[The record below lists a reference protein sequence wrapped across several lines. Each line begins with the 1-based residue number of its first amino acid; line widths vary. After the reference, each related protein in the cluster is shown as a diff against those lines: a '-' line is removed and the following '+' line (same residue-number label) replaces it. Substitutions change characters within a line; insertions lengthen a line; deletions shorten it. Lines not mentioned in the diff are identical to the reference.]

1 MTDYNLNKAVEWP
14 YPVNYG
20 KENEVDTDV
29 LVLGGG
35 VAGCHAAINAAKR
48 GAKVAVVE
56 KGAVIRSGSS
66 GAGVDQWH
74 GAFTNPCSKI
84 TPEEM
89 MELIKKPNVS
99 YFFPEYGNGIY

>member
-1 MTDYNLNKAVEWP
+1 MDKYSANVVKWP

-20 KENEVDTDV
+20 KENEVDADV

-48 GAKVAVVE
+48 GAKVVVVE
-56 KGAVIRSGSS
+56 KGAVIRSGCS
-66 GAGVDQWH
+66 GAGVDHWH
-74 GAFTNPCSKI
+74 GALTNPCSRI

-89 MELIKKPNVS
+89 MESLEKSNDG
-99 YFFPEYGNGIY
+99 YLFGEYGN